1 MDNDEKK
8 KSGGL
13 LTGLVVGG
21 AVGSVLSFLFATEE
35 RRKKTHKVSKKLLD
49 KGKSVAEKFLDKY
62 KK

>member
-1 MDNDEKK
+1 MENKKK

-21 AVGSVLSFLFATEE
+21 AVGSVLSFLFATEK
-35 RRKKTHKVSKKLLD
+35 RRKDTRKISKKILNT
-49 KGKSVAEKFLDKY
+49 GKSMAEQFLEKY